1 MNRNNPEPS
10 RLGAFGVAALLPI
23 ICLSII
29 ALPAVAQQEAAGT
42 EDVEVAAEAEVAEN
56 AADANQDWSA
66 GMYLPFDGSSVTA
79 FEGSLE
85 EVQAQ
90 TTEAEFT
97 TLQNAL
103 EYLLVYDLAA
113 RRDPELLYERLD
125 GKTPADV
132 IEMVKWRLRGESDG
146 A

>member
-1 MNRNNPEPS
+1 MNPNNPDS
-10 RLGAFGVAALLPI
+10 RRLRMFGLTAF
-23 ICLSII
+23 LSLIWLTI
-29 ALPAVAQQEAAGT
+29 VVPQAIAQQDDTEVDDVVIS
-42 EDVEVAAEAEVAEN
+42 EDVEVTEEVAG
-56 AADANQDWSA
+56 ADREWSP
-66 GMYLPFDGSSVTA
+66 GMYLPLDGSSVEA

-90 TTEAEFT
+90 STEAEYA

-132 IEMVKWRLRGESDG
+132 IGMVKWRLQREESG
-146 A
+146 P

>member
-1 MNRNNPEPS
+1 MNRNYPQPS
-10 RLGAFGVAALLPI
+10 PLRMLGIAAFMSAVGLTMLAQ
-23 ICLSII
+23 
-29 ALPAVAQQEAAGT
+29 PAMAQQAEEVEIVEDAA
-42 EDVEVAAEAEVAEN
+42 ASEN
-56 AADANQDWSA
+56 NWSP
-66 GMYLPFDGSSVTA
+66 GMYLPLDGSSVKA

-90 TTEAEFT
+90 TTETEFA

-103 EYLLVYDLAA
+103 EYLLVYDLAS
-113 RRDPELLYERLD
+113 RRDPEVLYERLN

-132 IEMVKWRLRGESDG
+132 IGMVKWKLRGESDG